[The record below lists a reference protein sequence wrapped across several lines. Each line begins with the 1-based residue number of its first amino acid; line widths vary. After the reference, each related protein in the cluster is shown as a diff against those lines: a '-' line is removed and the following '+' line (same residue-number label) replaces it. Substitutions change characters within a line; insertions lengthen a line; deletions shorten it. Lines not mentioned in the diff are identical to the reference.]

1 MLREKKPLPIG
12 TEFFDKLRK
21 NNCYYADKTR
31 LIEELLNSHAD
42 VTMFTRP
49 RRFGKT
55 LAMTTLKS
63 FFEIGTDPS
72 LFEGLAI
79 SREREL
85 CERHLGKYPVIFV
98 TLKDIEGNDFRTA
111 CRMAA
116 NKISQEASR
125 FDFLRTSSALTG
137 KQKEQYEKL
146 CSWDMD
152 LDVLAGSLG
161 NLCYFLEKHY
171 GQKVILLID
180 EYDVPLQKAFYA
192 GYYDEMVQLIRSM
205 FAQALKTNDS
215 LERAV
220 LTGCLR
226 ISKESIFTG
235 MNNLRVLTV
244 ADPRFSSYFGFTD
257 CEVRQFLEYYGLS
270 EAWDVVREWY
280 DGYRFGDQE
289 IYCPWD
295 VINYMDLLQAD
306 PQAAP
311 QNFWANSSSND
322 AVREFVRRMDA
333 GSARRE
339 LQVLADGGTVKKRIH
354 QELTY
359 REMYT
364 TVENLWSLL
373 YMTGYLTSA
382 GKADED
388 GIPLTIPNREIRAIF
403 ADQIMELFRE
413 ETRND
418 GESLKMLCG
427 AFAAGDAAGV
437 EKAFGGYLRRA
448 ISIRDTSVRKARK
461 ENFYHGIL
469 MGLLAYKA
477 DWIVTSNRESG
488 DGYSDILVEAE
499 DGSLGIVIEV
509 KYAEDGD
516 LESAA
521 QAALDQIETRRY
533 DEVFADEGI
542 ENVMKYG
549 IACYKKR
556 CRVALGVGGDPVQII

>member
-12 TEFFDKLRK
+12 TEFFDELREK
-21 NNCYYADKTR
+21 ECYYVDKTG
-31 LIEELLNSHAD
+31 LIAELLRSQAK
-42 VTMFTRP
+42 VTLFTRP

-55 LAMTTLKS
+55 LAMTTLKC
-63 FFEIGTDPS
+63 FFEIGADPS

-85 CERHLGKYPVIFV
+85 CERYMGKYPVIFV

-125 FDFLRTSSALTG
+125 FDFLRTSSALTE

-152 LDVLAGSLG
+152 PDVLAGSLG

-205 FAQALKTNDS
+205 FAQALKTNGS
-215 LERAV
+215 LAFAV

-235 MNNLRVLTV
+235 MNNLRVLTI

-270 EAWDVVREWY
+270 DAWDVVREWY

-306 PQAAP
+306 PQAPP

-322 AVREFVRRMDA
+322 VVREFVRRMDA

-382 GKADED
+382 GRPDEE

-418 GESLKMLCG
+418 GESLKELCD

-437 EKAFGGYLRRA
+437 ERAFGGYLRRA
-448 ISIRDTSVRKARK
+448 ISVRDTSVRKARK
-461 ENFYHGIL
+461 ESFYHGIL

-488 DGYSDILVEAE
+488 EGYSDILVEAE
-499 DGSLGIVIEV
+499 DGSLGIVIEM
-509 KYAEDGD
+509 KYAEDGN
-516 LESAA
+516 LESASR
-521 QAALDQIETRRY
+521 AALAQIETKRY
-533 DEVFADEGI
+533 DEAFADDGI
-542 ENVMKYG
+542 ENVLKYG

-556 CRVALGVGGDPVQII
+556 CRVELADG

>member
-1 MLREKKPLPIG
+1 MLREKKLLPIG

-31 LIEELLNSHAD
+31 LIAELLNSHAD
-42 VTMFTRP
+42 VTLFTRP

-55 LAMTTLKS
+55 LAMTTIKS

-85 CERHLGKYPVIFV
+85 CERHMGKYPVIFV

-125 FDFLRTSSALTG
+125 FDFLRTSPALTE

-152 LDVLAGSLG
+152 TDVLAGSLG

-235 MNNLRVLTV
+235 MNNLQVFTV
-244 ADPRFSSYFGFTD
+244 ADSAFSDCFGFTD
-257 CEVRQFLEYYGLS
+257 AEVRDLMDYYDLTGS
-270 EAWDVVREWY
+270 YESAKEWY
-280 DGYRFGDQE
+280 DGYRFGEKE

-295 VINYMDLLQAD
+295 MVNYIYDLLFNPLD
-306 PQAAP
+306 TPR
-311 QNFWANSSSND
+311 NFWANSSSND

-382 GKADED
+382 GKPDED

-418 GESLKMLCG
+418 GESLKQLCG

-448 ISIRDTSVRKARK
+448 ISIRDTSVRKVRK

-521 QAALDQIETRRY
+521 QAALAQIETRRY
-533 DEVFADEGI
+533 DETFMDDGI
-542 ENVMKYG
+542 EKVLKFG

-556 CRVALGVGGDPVQII
+556 CRVELADG

>member
-1 MLREKKPLPIG
+1 MFREKKSLPIG
-12 TEFFDKLRK
+12 TEFFDELRK
-21 NNCYYADKTR
+21 KESYYVDKTG
-31 LIEELLNSHAD
+31 LIAELLRSPTK
-42 VTMFTRP
+42 VMLFTRP

-55 LAMTTLKS
+55 LAMTTLKC
-63 FFEIGTDPS
+63 FFEIGADLS

-85 CERHLGKYPVIFV
+85 CELHMGKYPVVFV
-98 TLKDIEGNDFRTA
+98 SLKSVD
-111 CRMAA
+111 AA
-116 NKISQEASR
+116 NFTRAREQMGSVIAEAADR
-125 FDFLRTSSALTG
+125 LDFLKSSERLNDEDKDSFRALRHYSMSEQAMTDGLRT
-137 KQKEQYEKL
+137 L
-146 CSWDMD
+146 CR
-152 LDVLAGSLG
+152 L
-161 NLCYFLEKHY
+161 LEKHY
-171 GQKVILLID
+171 GRKTVLLID

-192 GYYDEMVQLIRSM
+192 GYYDEMVGLIRNM

-235 MNNLRVLTV
+235 MNNLRVLTI

-270 EAWDVVREWY
+270 DAWDVVREWY

-306 PQAAP
+306 PQAPP

-382 GKADED
+382 GKPDED

-418 GESLKMLCG
+418 GESLKKLCG

-437 EKAFGGYLRRA
+437 EKSFGGYLRRA

-521 QAALDQIETRRY
+521 QAALAQIETRHY

-542 ENVMKYG
+542 ENVLKYG

-556 CRVALGVGGDPVQII
+556 CRVELADG

>member
-1 MLREKKPLPIG
+1 MLWEKRPLPIG
-12 TEFFDKLRK
+12 TEFFDELREK
-21 NNCYYADKTR
+21 ECYYVDKTG
-31 LIEELLNSHAD
+31 LIAELLRSQAK
-42 VTMFTRP
+42 VTLFTRP

-55 LAMTTLKS
+55 LAMTTLKC
-63 FFEIGTDPS
+63 FFEIGANPS

-85 CERHLGKYPVIFV
+85 CEQHMGKYPVVFV
-98 TLKDIEGNDFRTA
+98 SLKGVD
-111 CRMAA
+111 AA
-116 NKISQEASR
+116 NFTRAREQMGSVIARAAER
-125 FDFLRTSSALTG
+125 LDFLVHS
-137 KQKEQYEKL
+137 EKL
-146 CSWDMD
+146 TDKDKDSFRALQYYSMSEQAMTD
-152 LDVLAGSLG
+152 SLWTFCR
-161 NLCYFLEKHY
+161 LLEKHY
-171 GQKVILLID
+171 GRKAVLLID

-192 GYYDEMVQLIRSM
+192 GYYDEMVGLIRNM

-235 MNNLRVLTV
+235 MNNLQVFTV
-244 ADPRFSSYFGFTD
+244 ADSAFSDCFGFTD
-257 CEVRQFLEYYGLS
+257 AEVRDLMDYYGLTGS
-270 EAWDVVREWY
+270 YESAKEWY
-280 DGYRFGDQE
+280 DGYRFGE
-289 IYCPWD
+289 EAIYCPWD
-295 VINYMDLLQAD
+295 MVNYIYDLRFNPSD
-306 PQAAP
+306 TPR
-311 QNFWANSSSND
+311 NFWANSSSND

-382 GKADED
+382 GKPDEE
-388 GIPLTIPNREIRAIF
+388 GIPLTIPNREIRTIF

-418 GESLKMLCG
+418 GESLKRLCG

-509 KYAEDGD
+509 KYAEDGS
-516 LESAA
+516 LESSARE
-521 QAALDQIETRRY
+521 ALAQIETKRY

-542 ENVMKYG
+542 ENVLKYG

-556 CRVALGVGGDPVQII
+556 CRVMLGDG

>member
-1 MLREKKPLPIG
+1 MLGEKKPLPIG
-12 TEFFDKLRK
+12 TEFFDELRK
-21 NNCYYADKTR
+21 KEYYYVDKTG
-31 LIEELLNSHAD
+31 LIAELLRSQAK
-42 VTMFTRP
+42 VTLFTRP

-63 FFEIGTDPS
+63 FFEIGADPS

-85 CERHLGKYPVIFV
+85 CEQHMGEYPVVFV
-98 TLKDIEGNDFRTA
+98 SLKSVDASNFTRAREQMGSVIARAADSLSFLERSESLDERDKERFRA
-111 CRMAA
+111 
-116 NKISQEASR
+116 
-125 FDFLRTSSALTG
+125 
-137 KQKEQYEKL
+137 
-146 CSWDMD
+146 
-152 LDVLAGSLG
+152 
-161 NLCYFLEKHY
+161 LCYYNMSEQAMTDSLWTFCRLLEKHY
-171 GQKVILLID
+171 GRKTVLLID

-192 GYYDEMVQLIRSM
+192 GYYDEMAGLIRNM

-235 MNNLRVLTV
+235 MNNLRVLTI

-257 CEVRQFLEYYGLS
+257 REVRQFLESYGLPD
-270 EAWDVVREWY
+270 AWDVIHEWY

-295 VINYMDLLQAD
+295 VVNYMDLLQAD
-306 PQAAP
+306 PQATP
-311 QNFWANSSSND
+311 QNFWTNSSSND

-339 LQVLADGGTVKKRIH
+339 LQVLVDGGMVKKRIH
-354 QELTY
+354 QELTC

-382 GKADED
+382 GKSDED

-403 ADQIMELFRE
+403 ADQIMEMFRE
-413 ETRND
+413 ETKND
-418 GESLKMLCG
+418 GESLKRLCD

-437 EKAFGGYLRRA
+437 EKTFGGYLRRA
-448 ISIRDTSVRKARK
+448 ISIRDTSVRKIRK

-477 DWIVTSNRESG
+477 DWIVTSNRETG
-488 DGYSDILVEAE
+488 DGCSDILVEAE
-499 DGSLGIVIEV
+499 DGSLGIIIEA
-509 KYAEDGD
+509 KYAEDGN
-516 LESAA
+516 LESAV
-521 QAALDQIETRRY
+521 QTALAQIETKRY
-533 DEVFADEGI
+533 DEMFLDDGI
-542 ENVMKYG
+542 GKVLKYG

-556 CRVALGVGGDPVQII
+556 CRVALGICIH

>member
-1 MLREKKPLPIG
+1 MLREKKLLPIG
-12 TEFFDKLRK
+12 TEFFDELREK
-21 NNCYYADKTR
+21 ECYYVDKTG
-31 LIEELLNSHAD
+31 LIAELLRSQAK
-42 VTMFTRP
+42 VTLFTRP

-55 LAMTTLKS
+55 LAMTTLKC
-63 FFEIGTDPS
+63 FFEIGADPS

-85 CERHLGKYPVIFV
+85 CEQHLGKYPVVFV
-98 TLKDIEGNDFRTA
+98 SLKSVD
-111 CRMAA
+111 AA
-116 NKISQEASR
+116 NFTRAREQMGSVIARAAER
-125 FDFLRTSSALTG
+125 LDFLAIS
-137 KQKEQYEKL
+137 EKL
-146 CSWDMD
+146 TDEDKDSFRALRHYSMTEQAMTDGLWT
-152 LDVLAGSLG
+152 
-161 NLCYFLEKHY
+161 LCRLLEKHY
-171 GQKVILLID
+171 GRKTVLLID

-192 GYYDEMVQLIRSM
+192 GYYDEMVGLIRNM
-205 FAQALKTNDS
+205 FAQALKTNNS

-235 MNNLRVLTV
+235 MNNLQVFTV
-244 ADPRFSSYFGFTD
+244 ADSAFSDCFGFTD
-257 CEVRQFLEYYGLS
+257 AEVRNLMDYYGLT
-270 EAWDVVREWY
+270 EAYESAKEWY
-280 DGYRFGDQE
+280 DGYRFGEEE

-295 VINYMDLLQAD
+295 MVNYIYDLLFNPSD
-306 PQAAP
+306 TPR
-311 QNFWANSSSND
+311 NFWANSSSND
-322 AVREFVRRMDA
+322 AVREFVRQMDA

-403 ADQIMELFRE
+403 TDQIMELFRE

-418 GESLKMLCG
+418 GESLKQLCG

-437 EKAFGGYLRRA
+437 EKSFGGYLRRA

-477 DWIVTSNRESG
+477 DWIVTSNREAG

-521 QAALDQIETRRY
+521 QAALAQIETRRY
-533 DEVFADEGI
+533 DEAFEDEGI
-542 ENVMKYG
+542 ENVLKYG

-556 CRVALGVGGDPVQII
+556 CRAMLGDG

>member
-1 MLREKKPLPIG
+1 MFREKKSLPIG
-12 TEFFDKLRK
+12 TEFFDELRK
-21 NNCYYADKTR
+21 KESYYVDKTG
-31 LIEELLNSHAD
+31 LIAELLRSPTK
-42 VTMFTRP
+42 VMLFTRP

-55 LAMTTLKS
+55 LAMTTLKC

-125 FDFLRTSSALTG
+125 FDFLRTSSALTE

-152 LDVLAGSLG
+152 PDVLAGSLG

-180 EYDVPLQKAFYA
+180 EYDVPLQKAYYNH
-192 GYYDEMVQLIRSM
+192 YYDEMVQLIRSM
-205 FAQALKTNDS
+205 FSQALKTNGS
-215 LERAV
+215 LAFAV

-235 MNNLRVLTV
+235 MNNLQVFTV
-244 ADPRFSSYFGFTD
+244 ADSAFSDCFGFTD
-257 CEVRQFLEYYGLS
+257 AEVRDLMDYYDLTDS
-270 EAWDVVREWY
+270 YESAKEWY
-280 DGYRFGDQE
+280 DGYRFGEEE

-295 VINYMDLLQAD
+295 MVNYIYDLRFNPSD
-306 PQAAP
+306 TPR
-311 QNFWANSSSND
+311 NFWANSSSND
-322 AVREFVRRMDA
+322 AVREFVRQMDA

-418 GESLKMLCG
+418 GESLKQLCG
-427 AFAAGDAAGV
+427 AFADGDAAGV
-437 EKAFGGYLRRA
+437 EKTFGSYLRRA

-477 DWIVTSNRESG
+477 DWIVTSNREAG

-521 QAALDQIETRRY
+521 QAALAQIETRHY

-542 ENVMKYG
+542 ENVLKYG

-556 CRVALGVGGDPVQII
+556 CRVELADG

>member
-1 MLREKKPLPIG
+1 MVKVKRPLPIG
-12 TEFFDKLRK
+12 TEFFDELRK
-21 NNCYYADKTR
+21 KEYYYVDKSR
-31 LIEELLNSHAD
+31 LIAELLRSPTK
-42 VTMFTRP
+42 VTLFTRP

-55 LAMTTLKS
+55 LAMTTLKC

-85 CERHLGKYPVIFV
+85 CERHMGKYPVVFV
-98 TLKDIEGNDFRTA
+98 TLKDVDAASFTRAREQMGSVIAEAADRLSFLERSENLEERDKEKFRA
-111 CRMAA
+111 
-116 NKISQEASR
+116 
-125 FDFLRTSSALTG
+125 LRHYSMS
-137 KQKEQYEKL
+137 KQAMTDSLWTL
-146 CSWDMD
+146 CH
-152 LDVLAGSLG
+152 L
-161 NLCYFLEKHY
+161 LEKHY
-171 GQKVILLID
+171 GRKTVLLID
-180 EYDVPLQKAFYA
+180 EYDVPLQKAFYHH
-192 GYYDEMVQLIRSM
+192 YYDEMEQLIRSM
-205 FAQALKTNDS
+205 FSQVLKTNES
-215 LERAV
+215 LEFAV

-235 MNNLRVLTV
+235 MNNLHVLTV
-244 ADPRFSSYFGFTD
+244 ADPRFSGYFGFTD
-257 CEVRQFLEYYGLS
+257 CEVRHFLEYYGMPD
-270 EAWDVVREWY
+270 AWDEVREWY
-280 DGYRFGDQE
+280 DGYRFGDQD

-295 VINYMDLLQAD
+295 VINYMDLLLAD
-306 PQAAP
+306 PQAPP

-418 GESLKMLCG
+418 GESLKELCD

-448 ISIRDTSVRKARK
+448 ISVRDTSVRKARK
-461 ENFYHGIL
+461 ESFYHGIL

-488 DGYSDILVEAE
+488 EGYSDILVEAE
-499 DGSLGIVIEV
+499 DSSLGIVIV
-509 KYAEDGD
+509 MKYAEDGN
-516 LESAA
+516 LESASR
-521 QAALDQIETRRY
+521 AALAQIETRHY

-542 ENVMKYG
+542 ENVLKYG

-556 CRVALGVGGDPVQII
+556 CRVALGDGC

>member
-1 MLREKKPLPIG
+1 MSLKKKPLPIG
-12 TEFFDKLRK
+12 TDFFDKLRK
-21 NNCYYADKTR
+21 NNCYYVDKTR
-31 LIEELLNSHAD
+31 LITELLNSNAD
-42 VTMFTRP
+42 VTLFTRP

-55 LAMTTLKS
+55 LAMTTLKC
-63 FFEIGTDPS
+63 FFEIGADPS

-79 SREREL
+79 SREKEL
-85 CERHLGKYPVIFV
+85 CEQHMGKYPVVFV
-98 TLKDIEGNDFRTA
+98 SLKSVD
-111 CRMAA
+111 AA
-116 NKISQEASR
+116 NFTRAREQMGSVIAEAADCLS
-125 FDFLRTSSALTG
+125 FLERSESLEEKDKEKFRALRDYSMS
-137 KQKEQYEKL
+137 EQAMTDSLRML
-146 CSWDMD
+146 CR
-152 LDVLAGSLG
+152 L
-161 NLCYFLEKHY
+161 LEKHY
-171 GQKVILLID
+171 GRKTVLLID

-192 GYYDEMVQLIRSM
+192 GYYDEMVQLIHSM

-235 MNNLRVLTV
+235 MNNLRVLTI

-257 CEVRQFLEYYGLS
+257 CEVRQFLEYYGMS
-270 EAWDVVREWY
+270 DAWDVVRDWY

-306 PQAAP
+306 PQATP

-339 LQVLADGGTVKKRIH
+339 LQVLADGGMVKKRIH

-382 GKADED
+382 GKPDED

-418 GESLKMLCG
+418 GESLKQLCG
-427 AFAAGDAAGV
+427 AFATGDAAGV

-521 QAALDQIETRRY
+521 RAALAQIETRRY
-533 DEVFADEGI
+533 DETFTDDGI
-542 ENVMKYG
+542 EHVLKYG

-556 CRVALGVGGDPVQII
+556 CRVELADG

>member
-1 MLREKKPLPIG
+1 MSLKKKPLPIG
-12 TEFFDKLRK
+12 TEFFDELREK
-21 NNCYYADKTR
+21 ECYYVDKTG
-31 LIEELLNSHAD
+31 LIAELLRSQAK
-42 VTMFTRP
+42 VTLFTRP

-55 LAMTTLKS
+55 LAMTTLKC
-63 FFEIGTDPS
+63 FFEIGADLS

-85 CERHLGKYPVIFV
+85 CELHMGKYPVVFV
-98 TLKDIEGNDFRTA
+98 SLKSVD
-111 CRMAA
+111 AA
-116 NKISQEASR
+116 NFTRAREQMGSVIAEAADR
-125 FDFLRTSSALTG
+125 LDFLKSSERLNDEDKDSFRALRHYSMSEQAMTDGLRT
-137 KQKEQYEKL
+137 L
-146 CSWDMD
+146 CR
-152 LDVLAGSLG
+152 L
-161 NLCYFLEKHY
+161 LEKHY
-171 GQKVILLID
+171 GRKTVLLID

-192 GYYDEMVQLIRSM
+192 GYYDEMVQLIRNM

-235 MNNLRVLTV
+235 MNNLRVLTI

-270 EAWDVVREWY
+270 DAWDVVREWY

-306 PQAAP
+306 PQAPP

-339 LQVLADGGTVKKRIH
+339 LQVLADGGMVKKRIH

-382 GKADED
+382 GKPDED

-413 ETRND
+413 KTRND
-418 GESLKMLCG
+418 GESLKQLCG

-437 EKAFGGYLRRA
+437 EKAFNGYLRRA

-521 QAALDQIETRRY
+521 QAALAQIETRHY

-542 ENVMKYG
+542 ENVLKYG

-556 CRVALGVGGDPVQII
+556 CRVELADG